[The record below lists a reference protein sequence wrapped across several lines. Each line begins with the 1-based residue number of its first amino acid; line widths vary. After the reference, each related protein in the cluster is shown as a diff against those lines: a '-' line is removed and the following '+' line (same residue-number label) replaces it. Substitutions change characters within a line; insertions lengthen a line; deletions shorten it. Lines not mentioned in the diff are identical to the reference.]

1 MAGSIRAIR
10 RAMVRRA
17 ATRGVYGSR
26 NKAARCAATWAN
38 AMARR
43 THASPRRRANM
54 IERALARLGLRM
66 KQQAV
71 VEG

>member
-10 RAMVRRA
+10 RAMVRA
-17 ATRGVYGSR
+17 LAVKGVYGSR
-26 NKAARCAATWAN
+26 NKAARFAATWAN

-43 THASPRRRANM
+43 TKASPKRRTWL
-54 IERALARLGLRM
+54 IERALARHGLRT
-66 KQQAV
+66 KQRAV